1 MDWQAKLVAAMVT
14 ALAVLVLTTVQGCLS
29 ATSPTPATSIIE
41 QAQPNDQ
48 RADKEVQ
55 HQPTILRAEAA
66 VPPIPDRPGQWP
78 VSSIPAGGSI
88 APSESTESVIDA
100 EPAQV
105 ADLLPIQPLDA
116 PLPNPR

>member
-14 ALAVLVLTTVQGCLS
+14 ALGVFGLTAIQGCLS
-29 ATSPTPATSIIE
+29 ATSPAPATSIIE
-41 QAQPNDQ
+41 QTQSDDE

-66 VPPIPDRPGQWP
+66 VPPISDRPGEWP
-78 VSSIPAGGSI
+78 LSPIQAGDSF
-88 APSESTESVIDA
+88 AQSESAEGMIDA
-100 EPAQV
+100 KPAQV
-105 ADLLPIQPLDA
+105 ADLLPIQPMNA